1 MRTHLIVASAMLA
14 GFGLGA
20 VTVQGLH
27 AQAKPPVYQITEI
40 DVSAANVDAYGKD
53 YAPRA
58 QALIKANG
66 GRPVAGSQNVTALEG
81 DPPKRRVAIT
91 VWDNMEKLQAYRKTA
106 EFKELRATVGDKLAK
121 FRSFTVEG
129 MQ

>member
-20 VTVQGLH
+20 MTVQGLH

-40 DVSAANVDAYGKD
+40 DVGAANVDAYVKD

-91 VWDNMEKLQAYRKTA
+91 AWDNMEKLQAYRNTA

-129 MQ
+129 M